1 MNRWIRMLPIF
12 ALLLALGGCA
22 SSQEGGSRGTDLN
35 VLTSEQVMR
44 YQNALQA
51 VQTLRSQWL
60 RGRAPGDLDTEAG
73 IVRVYRDGLR
83 VGGVEVLESMSTD
96 GIDYIRFY
104 NGIQASHRWG
114 LGHENG
120 VIFVSS
126 RAGMGPG
133 YGG

>member
-1 MNRWIRMLPIF
+1 MNRWIRLFPVLTLF
-12 ALLLALGGCA
+12 LVLGACA
-22 SSQEGGSRGTDLN
+22 SAQEDGSRGTDLN
-35 VLTSEQVMR
+35 VLTREQIIR
-44 YQNALQA
+44 YQNAFQA
-51 VQTLRSQWL
+51 VRTMRSQWL

-73 IVRVYRDGLR
+73 IVLVYRDGMR
-83 VGGVEVLESMSTD
+83 VGGVEVLETMSTE

-126 RAGMGPG
+126 QAGMGPG
-133 YGG
+133 